1 MATSL
6 PRYRYELSID
16 TCDEEKRQRRG
27 DSASAIALKRSD
39 EHSDEKK
46 NYYRKETQKSW
57 TQIRFG
63 HSTTAKSTS
72 RKKNTHDLPNFTEF
86 YPHFPVSAAS
96 NIIYLSA
103 KCNNKSNEKQN
114 ALTVYLF
121 EFLDMIHIS
130 EYSRV
135 EIPQQWVVTP

>member
-1 MATSL
+1 MDANSFRSL
-6 PRYRYELSID
+6 NNS
-16 TCDEEKRQRRG
+16 K
-27 DSASAIALKRSD
+27 K
-39 EHSDEKK
+39 HFEKK
-46 NYYRKETQKSW
+46 KYAR
-57 TQIRFG
+57 
-63 HSTTAKSTS
+63 
-72 RKKNTHDLPNFTEF
+72 FTEF
-86 YPHFPVSAAS
+86 YRVLPHFPVSAAS

>member
-1 MATSL
+1 MDANSFRSL
-6 PRYRYELSID
+6 NNS
-16 TCDEEKRQRRG
+16 
-27 DSASAIALKRSD
+27 
-39 EHSDEKK
+39 KK
-46 NYYRKETQKSW
+46 HFE
-57 TQIRFG
+57 
-63 HSTTAKSTS
+63 
-72 RKKNTHDLPNFTEF
+72 KKNTHDLPNFTEF